1 MILPALAT
9 PVSRCLAGCLAV
21 LFTASAAAFQPAPAI
36 PAYQRHHSKN
46 HENAE
51 ERKVPATLPAT
62 GTVQAA
68 FTPGDDAAK
77 LITDAIDAAQ
87 RQVLVQA
94 FSFTHRDI
102 ADALIRAHR
111 RGLDVQVIADRDQ
124 TDAIDSAAMQSLA
137 TAGVTVFTDAEH
149 SAAHNKVI
157 VIDQDTGQPAL
168 ITGSFNF
175 TFAAQNRNA
184 ENVLVLRGNADLT
197 RAFFANWQQHRE
209 HAVAVVRGHA
219 R

>member
-1 MILPALAT
+1 MILPAPGR

-46 HENAE
+46 HENVQ
-51 ERKVPATLPAT
+51 ERKAPATLPAM

-94 FSFTHRDI
+94 FSFTHRKI
-102 ADALIRAHR
+102 ADALVAASR
-111 RGLDVQVIADRDQ
+111 RGVDVKVISDKNQIRRIP
-124 TDAIDSAAMQSLA
+124 TSVISMIA
-137 TAGVTVFTDAEH
+137 TEGVSVFTDSDH
-149 SAAHNKVI
+149 DSAHNKVM
-157 VIDQDTGQPAL
+157 VIDAGGPDATL

-175 TFAAQNRNA
+175 THAAQYKNA
-184 ENVLVLRGNADLT
+184 ENVLLIKGNEALTDLY
-197 RAFFANWQQHRE
+197 RKNWQRHYE
-209 HAVAVVRGHA
+209 HSRPY